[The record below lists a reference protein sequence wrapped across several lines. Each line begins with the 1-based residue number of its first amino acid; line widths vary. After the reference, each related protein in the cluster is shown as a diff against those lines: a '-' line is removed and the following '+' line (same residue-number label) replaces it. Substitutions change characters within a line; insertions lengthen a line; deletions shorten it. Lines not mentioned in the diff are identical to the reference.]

1 MSFWNCILQWVYETN
16 FLNEQG
22 GIDSQLFT
30 CCGSPAYAAP
40 ELVSGREYLG
50 SEVRSRKGSR
60 SFNGFWSRVLHFN
73 FDNYFLFSLKFRIW
87 MNCWHRDESC
97 CPLIFILH
105 TLHILCLN
113 LFHFR
118 LICGVWE
125 FYCMLYYVVICPLM
139 MTKFHHCIKRFR

>member
-50 SEVRSRKGSR
+50 SEVRSRK
-60 SFNGFWSRVLHFN
+60 VHAALMV
-73 FDNYFLFSLKFRIW
+73 FDPRFYILILIIIFSLA
-87 MNCWHRDESC
+87 
-97 CPLIFILH
+97 
-105 TLHILCLN
+105 
-113 LFHFR
+113 
-118 LICGVWE
+118 
-125 FYCMLYYVVICPLM
+125 
-139 MTKFHHCIKRFR
+139 

>member
-60 SFNGFWSRVLHFN
+60 NFNGFWSRVLHFN

-87 MNCWHRDESC
+87 MNCWHQDESC
-97 CPLIFILH
+97 CPLIFICIH
-105 TLHILCLN
+105 YTSCVW
-113 LFHFR
+113 
-118 LICGVWE
+118 ICFISGWSMEYGNFTVCFIMW
-125 FYCMLYYVVICPLM
+125 LSALWWWQNSIIV
-139 MTKFHHCIKRFR
+139 